1 MRGGLS
7 SVVPSRRPLEREK
20 STWDGLSG
28 STASSTF
35 LGSRD
40 TNSPRIDPTELRRRS
55 ARSGARASF
64 SPFASIESPLSF
76 LSPSLPP
83 GREWGAVELEP
94 ASRLSPPLSLS
105 LSLLSLSPL
114 PAIRDRVVVFLLFL
128 ASGRK
133 AGCRATVACCGRA
146 DCGAA
151 GTPS

>member
-1 MRGGLS
+1 MGRPLGVDGVEHLLGQPRHELPAHRPDRVAPPLRQERRPRVILPLRLHRITSLLSLPLPPSRPRVGSSRARAGEPPLS
-7 SVVPSRRPLEREK
+7 S
-20 STWDGLSG
+20 
-28 STASSTF
+28 A
-35 LGSRD
+35 
-40 TNSPRIDPTELRRRS
+40 
-55 ARSGARASF
+55 
-64 SPFASIESPLSF
+64 
-76 LSPSLPP
+76 
-83 GREWGAVELEP
+83 
-94 ASRLSPPLSLS
+94 LSLS